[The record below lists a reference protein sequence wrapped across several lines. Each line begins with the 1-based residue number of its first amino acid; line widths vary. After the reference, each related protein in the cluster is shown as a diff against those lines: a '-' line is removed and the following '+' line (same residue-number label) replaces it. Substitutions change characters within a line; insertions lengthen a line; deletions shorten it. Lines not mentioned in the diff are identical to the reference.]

1 MGIVVP
7 RAHHKCPPQF
17 RRLYPPQHRMQRP
30 ACGEAEVNF
39 ISRYCGPHIAERIQP
54 PRLMVSQSI
63 VPKTGL
69 PAYSFFVSSV
79 TAQTW
84 NLECKPICRTFP
96 DLSATVGTDGG
107 FPLPTRLCRG
117 SHWSII
123 CLQSATADDLGLF
136 QATKIPFVFRPQF
149 KHCARPLRR
158 ALYCGRTSEA
168 RHIYSHSPCDTCLWA
183 HDRILISAFHSR
195 TI

>member
-63 VPKTGL
+63 VPKTSL

-107 FPLPTRLCRG
+107 FPLPTRLCRD
-117 SHWSII
+117 S
-123 CLQSATADDLGLF
+123 LGHYLS
-136 QATKIPFVFRPQF
+136 TKRNGRRP
-149 KHCARPLRR
+149 RPLSSHKNT
-158 ALYCGRTSEA
+158 LCISTPIQTLRTPPSA
-168 RHIYSHSPCDTCLWA
+168 GAILWPHVRGQA
-183 HDRILISAFHSR
+183 YIFAQPL
-195 TI
+195 

>member
-1 MGIVVP
+1 MPERPQASLRNHLGSSTLIWGFDLSDWLPDIYRCTANVVISNVWKPKYESRYSMGIVVP

-84 NLECKPICRTFP
+84 NLECKPVCRTFP

-107 FPLPTRLCRG
+107 FPLPTRLCRD
-117 SHWSII
+117 SH
-123 CLQSATADDLGLF
+123 
-136 QATKIPFVFRPQF
+136 
-149 KHCARPLRR
+149 
-158 ALYCGRTSEA
+158 
-168 RHIYSHSPCDTCLWA
+168 
-183 HDRILISAFHSR
+183 
-195 TI
+195 